1 MPGHARPGRRQEN
14 ILLNESQS
22 SATSSS
28 SASPNSASR
37 GLVHPKQSKHL
48 PKSEFDGRLILAK
61 DASTNYCEPWTH
73 QNRSKHFDNRLVKA
87 EPSLEE
93 LKMIST
99 VCSRSTTSTNSSGR
113 ATPSDSSPYMQK
125 HLILDQS
132 AIPQSQFPHL
142 VHPNWAKSKS
152 LDMHK
157 GGCNTMVMNYSKDS
171 GFRRSMS
178 DDNLIS
184 AATSHIASTSTS
196 NPQLSGK
203 DIYEEPW
210 DRSSSAGHVHHSKH
224 SLFSTVGTGDS
235 IDEDPFIK
243 HAMTARGR
251 RENKNPSDHCELKVF
266 PNSQLL

>member
-1 MPGHARPGRRQEN
+1 MPGTSRSSRKQEN
-14 ILLNESQS
+14 IVLNESQS

-28 SASPNSASR
+28 SASPKSANR
-37 GLVHPKQSKHL
+37 GLVHVKQSKQSMKT
-48 PKSEFDGRLILAK
+48 PSEFDGRLILAK
-61 DASTNYCEPWTH
+61 DTSTNYCDPWTH

-132 AIPQSQFPHL
+132 AIAQAQFPHL

-157 GGCNTMVMNYSKDS
+157 GGCSTMVMSFSKDS

-184 AATSHIASTSTS
+184 AATPHFANTSTS

-210 DRSSSAGHVHHSKH
+210 DRSSSAGQVHYSSKH
-224 SLFSTVGTGDS
+224 ALVPSGGTGDS
-235 IDEDPFIK
+235 LGEEVFVAN
-243 HAMTARGR
+243 AMTGRVR
-251 RENKNPSDHCELKVF
+251 RENKNPSDHCE
-266 PNSQLL
+266 